1 MAVVSRRS
9 RSWWYAVAVPA
20 VLAAA
25 VAGALGASRDAAP
38 PPADH
43 GATALPPDPSAPAV
57 SAPAASAPPAE
68 VLYAAEQVLIRDC
81 MQRRGFRYWPVPRQ
95 PVPELREFP
104 YVLDDVSYARRYGY
118 GGALERRLQ
127 ETIAADPNVRYA
139 RELPPERGAAAVR
152 ARNGDPGEPD
162 ALRVTLPAGGVLRR
176 SSHSCTSEAER
187 QLYRDL
193 PGWYRVTRITD
204 NLAGP
209 RVGRVLADPRYAD
222 GVRAWR
228 RCMRAAGHDV
238 ADPASARAS
247 APEPTPVTPGSVT
260 PGEIR
265 LAVAEATCATRTGLG
280 RLARRLDAEHR
291 RAVDSRFRT
300 EIADRLRLEA
310 DALPRARAALAAG

>member
-1 MAVVSRRS
+1 MAVVSRRARS
-9 RSWWYAVAVPA
+9 RWYAVAVPA
-20 VLAAA
+20 ALAAA
-25 VAGALGASRDAAP
+25 VAGALGARPDVAP
-38 PPADH
+38 PSETH
-43 GATALPPDPSAPAV
+43 RAPATSAAAV
-57 SAPAASAPPAE
+57 PVPPAAAPAAD
-68 VLYAAEQVLIRDC
+68 VRYAATQVLIRDC

-127 ETIAADPNVRYA
+127 EAMAADPNARYVRD
-139 RELPPERGAAAVR
+139 LPPERGAAAVR
-152 ARNGDPGEPD
+152 AVNGDPGEPD
-162 ALRVTLPAGGVLRR
+162 ALRATLPAGGVLRR

-193 PGWYRVTRITD
+193 PAWYRATKVTD
-204 NLAGP
+204 NLAGL

-247 APEPTPVTPGSVT
+247 VPEPTAGSAT

-265 LAVAEATCATRTGLG
+265 LAVAEATCAARTGLG
-280 RLARRLDAEHR
+280 PLARRLDAEHR
-291 RAVDSRFRT
+291 GALDRRFRT
-300 EIADRLRLEA
+300 EVTERLRLEA
-310 DALPRARAALAAG
+310 AALPRARAVLAAG

>member
-1 MAVVSRRS
+1 MAVVSRRA
-9 RSWWYAVAVPA
+9 RAWWYAVAVPA
-20 VLAAA
+20 ALAAA
-25 VAGALGASRDAAP
+25 AAGALSARPDIAP
-38 PPADH
+38 PSQRH
-43 GATALPPDPSAPAV
+43 R
-57 SAPAASAPPAE
+57 APAASAAAEPVPPATATAAE
-68 VLYAAEQVLIRDC
+68 VLYAATQVLIRDC

-104 YVLDDVSYARRYGY
+104 YVLDDVPYARRHGY

-127 ETIAADPNVRYA
+127 EAMAADPNARYVRD
-139 RELPPERGAAAVR
+139 LPPERGAAAVR
-152 ARNGDPGEPD
+152 AVNGDPGEPD
-162 ALRVTLPAGGVLRR
+162 ALRATLPAGGVVRR

-204 NLAGP
+204 NLAGL

-247 APEPTPVTPGSVT
+247 APEPTSGSGTSGSVT

-291 RAVDSRFRT
+291 RAIDGRFHT
-300 EIADRLRLEA
+300 EVAERLRLEA
-310 DALPRARAALAAG
+310 AALPLARAVLAAG

>member
-1 MAVVSRRS
+1 MAVESRRA
-9 RSWWYAVAVPA
+9 RSLWYAVAVPA
-20 VLAAA
+20 ALAAA
-25 VAGALGASRDAAP
+25 VAGALGARPDIAP
-38 PPADH
+38 PSTGH
-43 GATALPPDPSAPAV
+43 GL
-57 SAPAASAPPAE
+57 PAASTAAVPVPPSSGTPAE
-68 VLYAAEQVLIRDC
+68 VRYAATQVLIRDC

-127 ETIAADPNVRYA
+127 EAIAADPNARYA
-139 RELPPERGAAAVR
+139 RDLPPERGAAAVR
-152 ARNGDPGEPD
+152 AVNGDPREPD
-162 ALRVTLPAGGVLRR
+162 ALRATLPAGGVLRR

-193 PGWYRVTRITD
+193 PTWYRVTRITD
-204 NLAGP
+204 NLAGL

-222 GVRAWR
+222 GVTAWR

-247 APEPTPVTPGSVT
+247 VPEPASGAAS
-260 PGEIR
+260 PGEIG
-265 LAVAEATCATRTGLG
+265 LAEAEATCATRTGFG

-291 RAVDSRFRT
+291 RALDRRFHT
-300 EIADRLRLEA
+300 EVTERLRLEA
-310 DALPRARAALAAG
+310 DALPRARAVLAAG

>member
-1 MAVVSRRS
+1 MAVVSRRT
-9 RSWWYAVAVPA
+9 RSLWYAVAVPA
-20 VLAAA
+20 ALAAA
-25 VAGALGASRDAAP
+25 VAGALGARPDIAP
-38 PPADH
+38 PSEGHA
-43 GATALPPDPSAPAV
+43 SAGP
-57 SAPAASAPPAE
+57 PAASAAAVPVPPVSGTPAE
-68 VLYAAEQVLIRDC
+68 VRYAATQALIRDC

-104 YVLDDVSYARRYGY
+104 YVLDDVSYARRHGY
-118 GGALERRLQ
+118 GTALERRLQ
-127 ETIAADPNVRYA
+127 ETMAADPNARYVRD
-139 RELPPERGAAAVR
+139 LPPERGAAAVR
-152 ARNGDPGEPD
+152 AVNGDPGEPD
-162 ALRVTLPAGGVLRR
+162 ALRATLPAGGVLRR

-204 NLAGP
+204 NLAGL

-228 RCMRAAGHDV
+228 RCMRAAGHDS

-247 APEPTPVTPGSVT
+247 TPEPTSGSVT

-265 LAVAEATCATRTGLG
+265 LAVSEATCATRTGLG

-291 RAVDSRFRT
+291 RALDRQFHT
-300 EIADRLRLEA
+300 EVAERLRLEA
-310 DALPRARAALAAG
+310 AALPRARAVLAAG

>member
-9 RSWWYAVAVPA
+9 RSWWYAAAVPA

-38 PPADH
+38 PPGDH
-43 GATALPPDPSAPAV
+43 GAAALPPGPSAPAL
-57 SAPAASAPPAE
+57 SAPPADL
-68 VLYAAEQVLIRDC
+68 LYAAEQVLIRDC

-104 YVLDDVSYARRYGY
+104 YVLDDVPYARRHGY

-127 ETIAADPNVRYA
+127 ETIAADPNARYV

-152 ARNGDPGEPD
+152 AVNGDPGEPD
-162 ALRVTLPAGGVLRR
+162 ALRATLPAGGVLRR

-204 NLAGP
+204 NLAGL
-209 RVGRVLADPRYAD
+209 RAGRVLADPRYAD

-247 APEPTPVTPGSVT
+247 APEPTSGSGTSGSVT

-265 LAVAEATCATRTGLG
+265 LAVAEATCATRTGFD
-280 RLARRLDAEHR
+280 RLA
-291 RAVDSRFRT
+291 
-300 EIADRLRLEA
+300 
-310 DALPRARAALAAG
+310 

>member
-1 MAVVSRRS
+1 MAVVSRRA
-9 RSWWYAVAVPA
+9 RSWWYALAVPA
-20 VLAAA
+20 ALAAA
-25 VAGALGASRDAAP
+25 AAGALGARPDVAP
-38 PPADH
+38 PSESH
-43 GATALPPDPSAPAV
+43 R
-57 SAPAASAPPAE
+57 APAASAAAEPVPPATAPAAD
-68 VLYAAEQVLIRDC
+68 VRYAATQVLIRDC

-127 ETIAADPNVRYA
+127 EAMAADPNARYV
-139 RELPPERGAAAVR
+139 RELPPERGGAAVR
-152 ARNGDPGEPD
+152 AVNGDPGEPD
-162 ALRVTLPAGGVLRR
+162 ALRATLPAGGVLRR

-204 NLAGP
+204 NLAGL

-222 GVRAWR
+222 GVAAWR

-247 APEPTPVTPGSVT
+247 APEPASGSVT

-265 LAVAEATCATRTGLG
+265 LAAAEATCATRTGFG

-291 RAVDSRFRT
+291 RALDRRFHT
-300 EIADRLRLEA
+300 EVAERLRLEA
-310 DALPRARAALAAG
+310 AALPRARAVLATG

>member
-9 RSWWYAVAVPA
+9 RSWWYAAAVPA

-38 PPADH
+38 PPGDH
-43 GATALPPDPSAPAV
+43 GAAALPPGPSAPAL
-57 SAPAASAPPAE
+57 SAPPADL
-68 VLYAAEQVLIRDC
+68 LYAAEQVLIRDC

-104 YVLDDVSYARRYGY
+104 YVLDDVPYARRHGY

-127 ETIAADPNVRYA
+127 EAMAADPNARYVRD
-139 RELPPERGAAAVR
+139 LPPERGAAAVR
-152 ARNGDPGEPD
+152 AVNGDPGEPD
-162 ALRVTLPAGGVLRR
+162 ALRATLPAGGVVRR

-204 NLAGP
+204 NLAGL

-247 APEPTPVTPGSVT
+247 APEPTSGSGTSGSVT

-291 RAVDSRFRT
+291 RAIDGRFHT
-300 EIADRLRLEA
+300 EVAERLRLEA
-310 DALPRARAALAAG
+310 AALPLARAVLAAG